1 VNLKTSLCPHWIKY
15 PERKA
20 LTVAY
25 PLALKQLI
33 LHITFNPTMRP
44 HSALLALAAATSL
57 TVAVV
62 LPPVPDEFGLF
73 IGHNYDNGTLV
84 LESLSNP
91 TLAPIVTQ
99 HESKRAD
106 PTVLTRSAKF
116 GLVAKSVPLDKRRT
130 DCWGSRL
137 DSSGVD
143 DSMAQYEIHI
153 YEKSLTI
160 V

>member
-1 VNLKTSLCPHWIKY
+1 MVNIKTSLCPQWIKH
-15 PERKA
+15 PKRKA
-20 LTVAY
+20 SIVAY
-25 PLALKQLI
+25 SPTLKQLV
-33 LHITFNPTMRP
+33 LHLTSNHTMRP
-44 HSALLALAAATSL
+44 HSALLALVAATSL

-91 TLAPIVTQ
+91 TLDPIVTQ

-116 GLVAKSVPLDKRRT
+116 GLVAKSTPLDKRRT
-130 DCWGSRL
+130 DCWGTRL
-137 DSSGVD
+137 DITGVD
-143 DSMAQYEIHI
+143 GGIA
-153 YEKSLTI
+153 
-160 V
+160 